1 MTQSDYNLLSFN
13 GKASILTRYGKL
25 VEGHAA
31 SQGER
36 IFTYSL
42 FTFFV
47 EVSYRFDKR
56 VQYVRVTERI
66 GQQTQRLDYTHLIHL
81 N

>member
-1 MTQSDYNLLSFN
+1 MTLSDYNHLSFN

-31 SQGER
+31 AQGER
-36 IFTYSL
+36 IYTYSL

-56 VQYVRVTERI
+56 VQYVRVTNQLDPSASRF
-66 GQQTQRLDYTHLIHL
+66 DYTHLIHL